1 MRVSILVN
9 SVDPTACHDYAVLW
23 LDPAQHVW
31 ARQTSVGIALPP
43 QGAIRDSENAT
54 LLVDAVVEAAALLT
68 LGNFHVDARGQLT
81 SIFGQATWFSLTRN
95 ASIDGLWRLQA
106 IERSP
111 VAPRAGRS
119 ATSRGGPQTLAN
131 ITEQN

>member
-43 QGAIRDSENAT
+43 QGAIHDSENAT
-54 LLVDAVVEAAALLT
+54 LLIDDAVEATALLT
-68 LGNFHVDARGQLT
+68 LGNFHLDTRGQLT
-81 SIFGQATWFSLTRN
+81 SIFGPATWFSLTRS

-106 IERSP
+106 IERTP
-111 VAPRAGRS
+111 VAPRVGRG
-119 ATSRGGPQTLAN
+119 ASRRGPRTLAN
-131 ITEQN
+131 IAEPN